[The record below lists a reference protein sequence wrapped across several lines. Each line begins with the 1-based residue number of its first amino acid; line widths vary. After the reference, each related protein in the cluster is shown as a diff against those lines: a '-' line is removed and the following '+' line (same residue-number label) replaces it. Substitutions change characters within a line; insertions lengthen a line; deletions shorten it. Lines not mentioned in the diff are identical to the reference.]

1 MTEYT
6 SSVKKIEANAEEVFA
21 VLSDLEN
28 ISRVKDLIPEDKV
41 KDLTF
46 TSDVIKF
53 KVDGLGQKVGVRI
66 IEREPC
72 KTIKFAG
79 ENIPAEVYFWIQ
91 LKQVEENDTRI
102 KLTLHAE
109 LPMMFKMMLDN
120 KLKAG
125 IEQAAEYLANFPYKA
140 WQK

>member
-1 MTEYT
+1 MSEYV
-6 SSVKKIEANAEEVFA
+6 SSIKKIEANADEVFA

-28 ISRVKDLIPEDKV
+28 ISRVKDMIPEDKV

-46 TSDVIKF
+46 TSDAVKF
-53 KVDGLGQKVGVRI
+53 KVDGLGQRVGIRI
-66 IEREPC
+66 VEREPYS
-72 KTIKFAG
+72 TIKFSG
-79 ENIPAEVYFWIQ
+79 ENIPMEVNFWIQ
-91 LKQVEENDTRI
+91 LKQVAENDTRI
-102 KLTLHAE
+102 KLTLRAE